1 MTLAGRIR
9 ENMCAKRLIP
19 TYVHSQIFFD
29 ESGFK
34 KNSPGILIQ
43 TLKQLWFVILLEE
56 TSLMNGC

>member
-9 ENMCAKRLIP
+9 GNMCAKRLIP

-34 KNSPGILIQ
+34 HNASGILRQ
-43 TLKQLWFVILLEE
+43 TSKQLWFAMLLEE
-56 TSLMNGC
+56 TS